1 MKWSLPAAFIGTV
14 ARIAPS
20 PEALD
25 ELRAALHHRQ
35 RRSDLF
41 CAALHH
47 RQRRSDLLRRIF
59 FSTADGAAAPGCMA
73 RKSQSMVSI
82 HGGGEAPC

>member
-41 CAALHH
+41 GSFL
-47 RQRRSDLLRRIF
+47 
-59 FSTADGAAAPGCMA
+59 
-73 RKSQSMVSI
+73 
-82 HGGGEAPC
+82 